1 MTNNR
6 ILVYT
11 VSAGT
16 YLTQH
21 NKTETLG
28 SASDSLYFDIILVCH
43 SHHISQKN
51 YKDET
56 ISLS

>member
-6 ILVYT
+6 ILIYT
-11 VSAGT
+11 VRAGT

-21 NKTETLG
+21 NEMKTLG
-28 SASDSLYFDIILVCH
+28 SASDGLCFDIILVYH
-43 SHHISQKN
+43 RRHISQKN
-51 YKDET
+51 YRDET